1 MQRQIE
7 RERMVRMKQ
16 AKSNSGTMNKLL
28 GSKYFELCGLVCLI
42 LVYSIFVQ
50 VRSGGTFLSM
60 SNIGNVLKEIVVYGI
75 LSCAL
80 AFPVINGTFDL
91 SIESTC
97 ALGGTCCAL
106 MVTDGLFGFKAN
118 LPVAVIITIVI
129 CAVIGMINGL
139 IVSRTKIDPFIV
151 TLGTQTAVRG
161 IVYIVCDNQAVTSLP
176 DSLKNLSSGKFLG
189 VSISIWI
196 LLLTFVAM
204 ALILGKTSYGREIYA
219 TGGNYQAAFISGIN
233 VKNVRFSTYVIS
245 GALAAI
251 AGILSTA
258 RVGSATPNAANGYTT
273 IAISAC
279 AIGGVSLS
287 GGKGLTIGVFL
298 GALMMGM
305 ITNGMNLMFISS
317 NWQYVVRGALM
328 IIAVFYSQWFN
339 AISNRAVS
347 RQGKEE

>member
-1 MQRQIE
+1 
-7 RERMVRMKQ
+7 MKNS
-16 AKSNSGTMNKLL
+16 KSNNSLFMKLM
-28 GSKYFELCGLVCLI
+28 GSKYFELSGLVCLI
-42 LVYSIFVQ
+42 ILYSIFVEI
-50 VRSGGTFLSM
+50 RSGGTFLSA
-60 SNIGNVLKEIVVYGI
+60 SNIGNILKEIVVYGI

-91 SIESTC
+91 SIESIC
-97 ALGGTCCAL
+97 AFGGTCCAM
-106 MVTDGLFGFKAN
+106 MVTNGLFGFKTN
-118 LPVAVIITIVI
+118 LFFAILITVII
-129 CAVIGMINGL
+129 CGLLGMINGL
-139 IVSRTKIDPFIV
+139 IVSRTSIDPFIV
-151 TLGTQTAVRG
+151 TLGSQTAIRG
-161 IVYIVCDNQAVTSLP
+161 LVYIVSNNQAITGLP
-176 DSLKNLSSGKFLG
+176 DNFKQLSSGRFLNI
-189 VSISIWI
+189 SISIWI
-196 LLLTFVAM
+196 LLLTFVMM
-204 ALILGKTSYGREIYA
+204 AVVLGKTSYGRKIYA
-219 TGGNYQAAFISGIN
+219 IGGNYQAAFISGIN
-233 VKNVRFSTYVIS
+233 VKNIRFSTYAIS
-245 GALAAI
+245 GALSAL

-258 RVGSATPNAANGYTT
+258 RVGSATPNAAVGYTT

-339 AISNRAVS
+339 NMSNRAVS

>member
-1 MQRQIE
+1 
-7 RERMVRMKQ
+7 MK
-16 AKSNSGTMNKLL
+16 NSGNKNT
-28 GSKYFELCGLVCLI
+28 GTWNRIMSSKYFELSGLVCLI
-42 LVYSIFVQ
+42 IIYSVFVQ
-50 VRSGGTFLSM
+50 FRSGTFLSPG
-60 SNIGNVLKEIVVYGI
+60 NIGNILKEIVVYGI

-106 MVTDGLFGFKAN
+106 MVTDGLFGFKTNMA
-118 LPVAVIITIVI
+118 VAVIVSVVI
-129 CAVIGMINGL
+129 CSLFGAVNGL

-151 TLGTQTAVRG
+151 TLGTQTAIRG
-161 IVYIVCDNQAVTSLP
+161 IVYIVCNNSAVTSLP
-176 DSLKNLSSGKFLG
+176 ASFKNLSSGKIAG

-196 LLLTFVAM
+196 LILTFVFM
-204 ALILGKTSYGREIYA
+204 AIVLGKTSYGRQIYA
-219 TGGNYQAAFISGIN
+219 IGGNYQAAYISGIN
-233 VKNVRFSTYVIS
+233 VKNIRFSTYVIS
-245 GALAAI
+245 GALSAI

-258 RVGSATPNAANGYTT
+258 RVGSATPNAASGYST

-279 AIGGVSLS
+279 AIGGVALS

-328 IIAVFYSQWFN
+328 IIAVFYAQWFN
-339 AISNRAVS
+339 NMSNKAINK
-347 RQGKEE
+347 QQKEG